1 MTAAAVNTAIA
12 ALNPYQPGKPI
23 EELARERGVTDIVK
37 LASNEN
43 PRGPGRLVRKA
54 LQDGVAE
61 LSRYPDGNG
70 FRLKAALAEHHRIAP
85 ERITLGNGSN
95 DVLDLA
101 ARVAISP
108 GTSGVVDEH
117 CFVVYPLAIA
127 SANGRVVRVRS
138 ADWGHDL
145 DGLAA
150 AVDETTRIVF
160 IANPNNPTG
169 TWVDDSAIEGF
180 LARVPPSVWV
190 VVDEAY
196 AEYLAALRPSKK
208 HGRDTARKM
217 QPDCEPKPRSRK
229 RAPYPNAIRLLD
241 TYPNLIVTRTFS
253 KIYGLAALRIGYS
266 ISSPDFAD
274 LMNRVRQPFNAN
286 SLALLAAEAALRDTE
301 YVAESRRL
309 NVEGLDQIERGL
321 HALGL
326 DWIPSLGNF
335 ITFHAGPRAGAVYD
349 AMLGDGVIVRPVANY
364 GMPNHLRVTSGL
376 PAENTRFLK
385 ALERALD
392 RTAPRPSVAT

>member
-1 MTAAAVNTAIA
+1 MTPAVNTAIA
-12 ALNPYQPGKPI
+12 ALSPYQPGKPV
-23 EELARERGVTDIVK
+23 EELARERGITDIVK

-43 PRGPGRLVRKA
+43 PRGPGPGVRQA
-54 LQDGVAE
+54 LATGFDA

-70 FRLKAALAEHHRIAP
+70 FRLKAALAEHHRVSP
-85 ERITLGNGSN
+85 DQITLGNGSN

-108 GTSGVVDEH
+108 GTCGVVDAH

-127 SANGRVVRVRS
+127 SANGNVIRVPS
-138 ADWGHDL
+138 LGWGHDL
-145 DGLAA
+145 EALAA
-150 AVDETTRIVF
+150 AVTEDTRIVY

-169 TWVDDSAIEGF
+169 TWVDDTAIQSF
-180 LARVPPSVWV
+180 LGAVPPTVWV

-196 AEYLAALRPSKK
+196 AEYLASY
-208 HGRDTARKM
+208 
-217 QPDCEPKPRSRK
+217 PD
-229 RAPYPNAIRLLD
+229 AIRLID
-241 TYPNLIVTRTFS
+241 AHPNLVVTRTFS
-253 KIYGLAALRIGYS
+253 KIYGLAGLRIGYS
-266 ISSPDFAD
+266 VSSTAFAE

-286 SLALLAAEAALRDTE
+286 SLALAAAESALGDTA

-326 DWIPSLGNF
+326 NWIPSLGNF
-335 ITFHAGPRAGAVYD
+335 ITFEAGPRASAIYD
-349 AMLGDGVIVRPVANY
+349 AMLDEGVIVRPVANY

-376 PAENTRFLK
+376 GSENARFLA
-385 ALERALD
+385 ALERALE
-392 RTAPRPSVAT
+392 RIGR